1 MLYAIEFNPKIEAKC
16 FCHSNDAGLEVELYQ
31 RCSDEIRTTI
41 CHCENEQT
49 TSSLHLES
57 LSQEQ

>member
-1 MLYAIEFNPKIEAKC
+1 MPLSLIQRLKLNVFR
-16 FCHSNDAGLEVELYQ
+16 HSNATGLEVELYQ

>member
-1 MLYAIEFNPKIEAKC
+1 MPLSSIQRLKLNVFR
-16 FCHSNDAGLEVELYQ
+16 HSNAAGLEVELYQ

>member
-1 MLYAIEFNPKIEAKC
+1 MPLSSIQRLKLNVFR
-16 FCHSNDAGLEVELYQ
+16 HSNVAGLEVELYQ

>member
-1 MLYAIEFNPKIEAKC
+1 MPLSSIQRLKLNVFR
-16 FCHSNDAGLEVELYQ
+16 HSNGAGLEVELYQ